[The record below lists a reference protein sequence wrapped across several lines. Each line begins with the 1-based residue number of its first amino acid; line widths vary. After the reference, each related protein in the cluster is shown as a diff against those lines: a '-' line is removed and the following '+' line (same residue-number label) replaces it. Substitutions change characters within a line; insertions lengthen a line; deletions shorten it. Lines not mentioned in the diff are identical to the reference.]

1 MWFSLDLKVCR
12 ECDDVTSAGKLF
24 HVCLSVAWYTW
35 NTTSYTGSVASCHAW
50 PGNEAR
56 LRLLNVSLKTHIL
69 FPNYGAS
76 LNPAFLASLHNPSI
90 TSDHFRYKLWN
101 HHCSVKQF
109 GQDLAALFW
118 LSPTSSR
125 QRRCHVY
132 DCLYRKIRFC
142 ARLVAYTRPMLTV
155 RRSCWTVCS
164 QFCLR
169 GLFKLVLANYADW
182 PTISG
187 VTRNLGSV
195 QIIYPSRGLPPYLRA
210 FSVLLPFSTFDVAA
224 NLAGEPTGPR
234 GMCQAAGRPSPP
246 LSV

>member
-1 MWFSLDLKVCR
+1 M
-12 ECDDVTSAGKLF
+12 TS
-24 HVCLSVAWYTW
+24 
-35 NTTSYTGSVASCHAW
+35 
-50 PGNEAR
+50 
-56 LRLLNVSLKTHIL
+56 LRLVSGSTFVYQLFGTHGTQQATLVLSLLVTLGQEMKPDCVYWTYPKKTHIL
-69 FPNYGAS
+69 FPNCGAP

-109 GQDLAALFW
+109 GLDLAALYW

-142 ARLVAYTRPMLTV
+142 ARLIAYTRPMLTV

-187 VTRNLGSV
+187 VTRNLRSM

-210 FSVLLPFSTFDVAA
+210 FSVLLPLSTFDVAA
-224 NLAGEPTGPR
+224 NLAGEPAGPP
-234 GMCQAAGRPSPP
+234 GMCQAAGQPSPP